1 MLAQNN
7 NGIIKKTRQGNSL
20 NSKKRAK
27 LIFYISMMAL
37 PIAQFLVFYLYV
49 NFDSFALAFKEY
61 SFEEGYILAGFDN
74 FKAIFQDFA
83 KDISLKSSVVNSL
96 ELFVWTIIFG
106 SAVAILFSYY
116 IYKEY
121 RGHVAFKILLYLPQI
136 LGGVVVVIMYRF
148 FMELAIPEIAML
160 FGGERIE
167 GMLTNPETVRPTIIF
182 YTIYIS
188 FGTQVL
194 VYSSTMSGISE
205 SLIESAQLDG
215 ITPIKELIYIVLPS
229 IWTTFVTF
237 MVASIVGIFN
247 NQMALFTFYGTNAP
261 PNLYTFGYYL
271 YRNVKVATAAEYPY
285 LSAIGLLL
293 TVIAVPVTLATRW
306 ALTKF
311 GPSRD

>member
-1 MLAQNN
+1 MITQNN
-7 NGIIKKTRQGNSL
+7 INTTKMKRGNSL
-20 NSKKRAK
+20 NSKKREK

-37 PIAQFLVFYLYV
+37 PVAQFLVFYLYV

-61 SFEEGYILAGFDN
+61 SLDGGYIFAGFKN
-74 FKAIFQDFA
+74 FNDVFQNFITDE
-83 KDISLKSSVVNSL
+83 SLISSVINSL

-106 SAVAILFSYY
+106 SGVAILFSYY
-116 IYKEY
+116 IYKQY
-121 RGHVAFKILLYLPQI
+121 VGHVAFKILLYLPQI

-148 FMELAIPEIAML
+148 FMELAIPEIVIL
-160 FGGERIE
+160 FGGDRIE

-182 YTIYIS
+182 FTIYIS

-215 ITPIKELIYIVLPS
+215 ITPMKELIYIVLPS

-271 YRNVKVATAAEYPY
+271 YRNVKVATAVEYPY

-306 ALTKF
+306 ALTKL
-311 GPSRD
+311 GPSRE